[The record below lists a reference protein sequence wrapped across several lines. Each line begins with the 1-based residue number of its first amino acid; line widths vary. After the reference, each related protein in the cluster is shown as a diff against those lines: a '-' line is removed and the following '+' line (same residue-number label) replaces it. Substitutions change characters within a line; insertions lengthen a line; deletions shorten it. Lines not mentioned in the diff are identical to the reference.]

1 MKYRI
6 DRRRKNAMRV
16 STVSAIVAALAVV
29 ALSACNMHHQEPE
42 PAARKIVVT
51 SPEAEPIT
59 ITERYVCQIHSQR
72 HIKVRALERGY
83 LEAIPVREGQAVKAG
98 DVMFTVTPVIY
109 QAKLDAE
116 IAEQDVA
123 QMKYNNSEKLLE
135 EKVVSKN
142 ALALLK
148 AELSHAA
155 AKAHLAAA
163 ELNFATVKAPFD
175 GIVDR
180 LLEQQGSL
188 VEEGGVLTTLSD
200 NRLMWVYFNVPEA
213 SYLAYMEEKSQHREE
228 PKIELMLANG
238 KKFKQTGKIA
248 AIEAEFNNKTGNI
261 PFRADFPNP
270 EGLLR
275 HGQTG
280 SILMSRVQKDAVVI
294 PQRATFQTLAK
305 RYVYVVDKND
315 VAQQREIVIEKELD
329 DLFVIR
335 SGVAVG
341 EKIVL
346 EGIRD
351 VRNGDRV
358 EYEERKPASVMA
370 NLKYHAE

>member
-1 MKYRI
+1 MKFT
-6 DRRRKNAMRV
+6 AVRV
-16 STVSAIVAALAVV
+16 LVSALALVW
-29 ALSACNMHHQEPE
+29 LPACNMHHEQQEPE
-42 PAARKIVVT
+42 AHKIVVT
-51 SPEAEPIT
+51 TPEAKPIT

-72 HIKVRALERGY
+72 HIEIRALERGY
-83 LEAIPVREGQAVKAG
+83 LEAIPVKEGQAVKTG
-98 DVMFTVTPVIY
+98 DPMFTVMPVIY
-109 QAKLDAE
+109 QARLDAE
-116 IAEQDVA
+116 AAEQDVA

-148 AELSHAA
+148 AELARA
-155 AKAHLAAA
+155 EAKKNLAAA

-180 LLEQQGSL
+180 LREQQGSL

-200 NRLMWVYFNVPEA
+200 NRVMWVYFNVPEA
-213 SYLAYMEEKSQHREE
+213 SYLEYMDEKSLHQEE

-238 KKFKQTGKIA
+238 KKFTQAGKIA
-248 AIEAEFNNKTGNI
+248 TIEAEFNNKTGNI

-270 EGLLR
+270 DGLLR

-280 SILMSRVQKDAVVI
+280 TILMSRVRKDAVVI
-294 PQRATFQTLAK
+294 PQRSTFQTLAK
-305 RYVYVVDKND
+305 RYVYVIDKDN
-315 VAQQREIVIEKELD
+315 VAHQHEIVIDKQMD

-335 SGVAVG
+335 SGVRVG

-358 EYEERKPASVMA
+358 EYEERKPESVLA

>member
-1 MKYRI
+1 
-6 DRRRKNAMRV
+6 MRV
-16 STVSAIVAALAVV
+16 PTVPAIVSALVV
-29 ALSACNMHHQEPE
+29 VSLSACHMHPEAPEPE
-42 PAARKIVVT
+42 ARKIVVT

-59 ITERYVCQIHSQR
+59 ITERFVCQIHSQR

-98 DVMFTVTPVIY
+98 DAMFTVTPVIY

-116 IAEQDVA
+116 MAEQDVA

-148 AELSHAA
+148 AELSRAA

-188 VEEGGVLTTLSD
+188 VEEGEVLTTLSD

-213 SYLAYMEEKSQHREE
+213 SYLAYMDEKSQHQEE

-238 KKFKQTGKIA
+238 KKFRQTGKIG

-280 SILMSRVQKDAVVI
+280 TILMSRVQKDAVVI

-305 RYVYVVDKND
+305 RYVYVVGKDD

-351 VRNGDRV
+351 VRNGDKV

-370 NLKYHAE
+370 HLKYHAE